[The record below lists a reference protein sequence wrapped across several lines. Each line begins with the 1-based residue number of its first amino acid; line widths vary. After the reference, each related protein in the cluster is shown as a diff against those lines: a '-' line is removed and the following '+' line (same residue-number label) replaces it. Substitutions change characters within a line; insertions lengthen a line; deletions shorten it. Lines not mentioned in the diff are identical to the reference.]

1 MKVFGI
7 GLNKTGTTT
16 LGQCFERLG
25 LTHTGCSR
33 ELLEDFR
40 VRGDLRA
47 TFEVADRF
55 DSFED
60 WPWPLLYRELDQR
73 YPGSKF
79 VLTLRRDPETWLK
92 SLKEMSLRTRPLHH
106 CRKLAYGYHY
116 PHGREQEHLQFYE
129 RHRREVLD
137 YFRDRPQDLLV
148 LCWEDGAGWPEL
160 CAFLGRPVP
169 AVPLPHA
176 NRGESAVAPWRR
188 RAANA
193 ILRRFRD

>member
-16 LGQCFERLG
+16 LGKCFELLG

-60 WPWPLLYRELDQR
+60 WPWPLLYRELDQK

-79 VLTLRRDPETWLK
+79 VLTLRRDPQTWLK
-92 SLKEMSLRTRPLHH
+92 SLKEMSLRTRPQHH

-116 PHGREQEHLQFYE
+116 PYGREQEHLQFYE

-137 YFRDRPQDLLV
+137 YVRDRPQDLLV

-160 CAFLGRPVP
+160 CAFLGRPTP

-176 NRGESAVAPWRR
+176 NRGESALVPWRR

>member
-16 LGQCFERLG
+16 LGQCFEQLG
-25 LTHTGCSR
+25 FTHTGCSR
-33 ELLEDFR
+33 ELLADFR
-40 VRGDLRA
+40 ERGDLRA
-47 TFEVADRF
+47 IFEVADRF

-60 WPWPLLYRELDQR
+60 WPWPLLYRQLDQR

-79 VLTLRRDPETWLK
+79 VLTLRRDPQTWLK
-92 SLKEMSLRTRPLHH
+92 SLKEHALRTRPLYN

-116 PHGREQEHLQFYE
+116 PQGREQEHLEFYE
-129 RHRREVLD
+129 RHKREVLD

-160 CAFLGRPVP
+160 CAFLGRPAP
-169 AVPLPHA
+169 SVPLPHA
-176 NRGESAVAPWRR
+176 NRAEFAVVPWRNR
-188 RAANA
+188 PANA
-193 ILRRFRD
+193 ILRRLRD